1 MTFICRSYPKCRLDL
16 CHVALSSPFMRVSF
30 LRSQFLQIR
39 KIIFGFV
46 VYMQPS
52 TPRPPPLSC
61 THIPH
66 GPLFFFFLQPLLP
79 TSLPPPPHFTFLAP
93 PLSSASSSFCLL
105 RWRKKKAPSRSL
117 QQFRMAFISR
127 YIAPSSSS
135 APLRRQRASKVLR
148 YCHLQFSFYL
158 RFFNSATP
166 RGAVHTTWATSFVCL
181 FFFCHFSYLVFTFK
195 TFLFIFTLFFFNVSA
210 VLKLQSYMSRT
221 RDHHRR
227 RLHPLDPLD

>member
-1 MTFICRSYPKCRLDL
+1 MSQLSKVSLGPVPRGPFLSVHASLFRSLAISSNSQNYFWICRIL
-16 CHVALSSPFMRVSF
+16 
-30 LRSQFLQIR
+30 
-39 KIIFGFV
+39 
-46 VYMQPS
+46 YMQPS
-52 TPRPPPLSC
+52 TP
-61 THIPH
+61 PH
-66 GPLFFFFLQPLLP
+66 PTPTPFLVLIYLMVPFFFFLQPLLP

-166 RGAVHTTWATSFVCL
+166 RGAVHTTWATSFVC
-181 FFFCHFSYLVFTFK
+181 FCFFCCNFSL
-195 TFLFIFTLFFFNVSA
+195 
-210 VLKLQSYMSRT
+210 SRF
-221 RDHHRR
+221 H
-227 RLHPLDPLD
+227 L

>member
-1 MTFICRSYPKCRLDL
+1 MPRGPFLSVHASLFPPLAITSNSQNYFGICHINATLHP
-16 CHVALSSPFMRVSF
+16 
-30 LRSQFLQIR
+30 
-39 KIIFGFV
+39 
-46 VYMQPS
+46 
-52 TPRPPPLSC
+52 TPPPPFLYSY
-61 THIPH
+61 TSWSP
-66 GPLFFFFLQPLLP
+66 FFFFLQPLLP

-166 RGAVHTTWATSFVCL
+166 RGAVHTTWATSFV
-181 FFFCHFSYLVFTFK
+181 
-195 TFLFIFTLFFFNVSA
+195 
-210 VLKLQSYMSRT
+210 
-221 RDHHRR
+221 
-227 RLHPLDPLD
+227 